1 MKHLLKYIFLLIT
14 ICVIVTPV
22 EAKKKQR
29 KSQKTSSVK
38 KKVNKKKTNNNK
50 TVVAKKTAN
59 LNKVNLNEL
68 LNETTVTV
76 APSKSDSVPE
86 KVVTILSAFKP
97 QLKNAAKIGFVN
109 ATALVDSTPV
119 YLNYQVPSQ
128 NLNFEYRPISL
139 VPRAIVHD
147 SLVSLT
153 NITNFKIGFGNYSHQ
168 YAQLG
173 INTLDKWKNTH
184 SITLF
189 NEASTGT
196 EHHLQII
203 REIGAKYIGDQY
215 VNKYNN
221 IQTQLFYNH
230 SQRYRFGLVPDASK
244 LPESNY
250 EHNFEHMGASFALL
264 NTKMKQRF
272 FNIHPIAKFEHF
284 QGIIDATNTWYEINN
299 PMYLQFRN
307 KIKFNLDISYSFN
320 QYNPTGIIH
329 QKNTILRTDPAISI
343 EKWGTTIKAG
353 ASPVWVNKDDYQFYP
368 NVHLQKKLTDTNYLV
383 KTGWT
388 TIFDNTQ
395 YTSLAIQNPWIMPVA
410 DMKITTNE
418 KKYIT
423 VEVSAGKRLDYSI
436 GVSINEYKNLPFFN
450 RILGTDVNTFGLKYQ
465 AIFEKRAATLELD
478 AKLRYQF
485 SDKLLF
491 VNTMNYKQ
499 FNIIKDNAKP
509 WGILPL
515 QINSTFNWLPN
526 KKWIVEASAQYWTG
540 AAQFEQGNRAYNLKN
555 VVVLNAGF
563 TFKLSSAWSVWAK
576 GENLLD
582 KPYERWAY
590 YPSLGAQITG
600 GIIYSYRK

>member
-22 EAKKKQR
+22 EAKKKQK
-29 KSQKTSSVK
+29 KSQKSTTIKKKSTKKNKNNKILVK
-38 KKVNKKKTNNNK
+38 KDASTKKL
-50 TVVAKKTAN
+50 N
-59 LNKVNLNEL
+59 LNDL
-68 LNETTVTV
+68 LNETTVTI
-76 APSKSDSVPE
+76 APTKSDSIPE

-97 QLKNAAKIGFVN
+97 QLKNVAKIGFVN
-109 ATALVDSTPV
+109 ATAAVDSTSIL
-119 YLNYQVPSQ
+119 LNYQVPSQ
-128 NLNFEYRPISL
+128 NLSFEYRPIAL

-196 EHHLQII
+196 DHRLQII

-230 SQRYRFGLVPDASK
+230 SQRYRFGLVPNSSN

-264 NTKMKQRF
+264 NTKVKQRF
-272 FNIHPIAKFEHF
+272 FNIHPMAKFEHF
-284 QGIIDATNTWYEINN
+284 QGIIDATNTWYEVNN
-299 PMYLQFRN
+299 PMYLQFKN
-307 KIKFNLDISYSFN
+307 KIKFNLDLSYSFN
-320 QYNPTGIIH
+320 QYNPTGVIH
-329 QKNTILRTDPAISI
+329 QKNTILRADPAISI

-395 YTSLAIQNPWIMPVA
+395 YTSLAIQNPWVMPVA
-410 DMKITTNE
+410 DMKITSNE
-418 KKYIT
+418 RKYIT

-450 RILGTDVNTFGLKYQ
+450 RILGTDVNTYGLKYQ

-478 AKLRYQF
+478 AKLKYQF

-515 QINSTFNWLPN
+515 ELNSIFNWLPN
-526 KKWIVEASAQYWTG
+526 KKWVIEASAQYWTG
-540 AAQFEQGNRAYNLKN
+540 AAQFDDGNKSYNLKN

-563 TFKLSSAWSVWAK
+563 TFKLSSSWSIWAK

>member
-22 EAKKKQR
+22 EAKKKQK
-29 KSQKTSSVK
+29 KSQKSTTKKNKNNKILVK
-38 KKVNKKKTNNNK
+38 KDVSTKKL
-50 TVVAKKTAN
+50 N
-59 LNKVNLNEL
+59 LNDL
-68 LNETTVTV
+68 LNETTVTI
-76 APSKSDSVPE
+76 APTKSDSIPE

-97 QLKNAAKIGFVN
+97 QLKNVAKIGFVN
-109 ATALVDSTPV
+109 ATAAVDSTSIL
-119 YLNYQVPSQ
+119 LNYQVPSQ
-128 NLNFEYRPISL
+128 NLSFEYRPIAL

-196 EHHLQII
+196 DHRLQII

-230 SQRYRFGLVPDASK
+230 SQRYRFGLVPNSSN

-264 NTKMKQRF
+264 NTKVKQRF
-272 FNIHPIAKFEHF
+272 FNIHPMAKFEHF
-284 QGIIDATNTWYEINN
+284 QGIIDATNTWYEVNN
-299 PMYLQFRN
+299 PMYLQFNN
-307 KIKFNLDISYSFN
+307 KIKFNLDLSYSFN
-320 QYNPTGIIH
+320 QYNPTGVIH
-329 QKNTILRTDPAISI
+329 QKNTILRADPAISI

-395 YTSLAIQNPWIMPVA
+395 YTSLAIQNPWVMPVA
-410 DMKITTNE
+410 DMKITSNE
-418 KKYIT
+418 RKYIT

-450 RILGTDVNTFGLKYQ
+450 RILGTDVNTYGLKYQ

-478 AKLRYQF
+478 AKLKYQF

-515 QINSTFNWLPN
+515 ELNSIFNWLPN
-526 KKWIVEASAQYWTG
+526 KKWVIEASAQYWTG
-540 AAQFEQGNRAYNLKN
+540 AAQFDDGNKSYNLKN

-563 TFKLSSAWSVWAK
+563 TFKLSSSWSIWAK

>member
-22 EAKKKQR
+22 EAKKKQK
-29 KSQKTSSVK
+29 KSQKSAIS
-38 KKVNKKKTNNNK
+38 KKKTTKKKNK
-50 TVVAKKTAN
+50 ITAIKPKQVN
-59 LNKVNLNEL
+59 TEKVNLKEL

-76 APSKSDSVPE
+76 APTKSDSVPE

-97 QLKNAAKIGFVN
+97 QLKNVAKIGFVN
-109 ATALVDSTPV
+109 ATANVDTTAV

-128 NLNFEYRPISL
+128 NLSFEYRPISL

-147 SLVSLT
+147 SVVSLT

-189 NEASTGT
+189 DEASTGT
-196 EHHLQII
+196 DHHLQII

-215 VNKYNN
+215 INKYNN

-230 SQRYRFGLVPDASK
+230 SQRYRFGLVPDASR

-264 NTKMKQRF
+264 NTKVKQRL
-272 FNIHPIAKFEHF
+272 FNIHPIAKFEQF

-299 PMYLQFRN
+299 PMYFQFKN

-329 QKNTILRTDPAISI
+329 QKNTILRGDPAISI
-343 EKWGTTIKAG
+343 EKWGTIIKAG
-353 ASPVWVNKDDYQFYP
+353 ASPVWVNKDNYQFYP

-388 TIFDNTQ
+388 TLFDNTQ
-395 YTSLAIQNPWIMPVA
+395 YTSLAIQNPWVMPVS
-410 DMKITTNE
+410 DMKITSNE

-423 VEVSAGKRLDYSI
+423 IEVSAGKRLDYSI

-465 AIFEKRAATLELD
+465 AIFEKRASTLELD

-491 VNTMNYKQ
+491 VNTLNYKQ
-499 FNIIKDNAKP
+499 FNLIKDNAKP

-515 QINSTFNWLPN
+515 EVNSSFNWLPN
-526 KKWIVEASAQYWTG
+526 KKWIIEASAVYWTG
-540 AAQFEQGNRAYNLKN
+540 AAQFESNNKAYDLKN
-555 VVVLNAGF
+555 VFVLNAGF

-600 GIIYSYRK
+600 GIIYSFRK

>member
-1 MKHLLKYIFLLIT
+1 
-14 ICVIVTPV
+14 
-22 EAKKKQR
+22 
-29 KSQKTSSVK
+29 
-38 KKVNKKKTNNNK
+38 
-50 TVVAKKTAN
+50 
-59 LNKVNLNEL
+59 
-68 LNETTVTV
+68 
-76 APSKSDSVPE
+76 
-86 KVVTILSAFKP
+86 
-97 QLKNAAKIGFVN
+97 
-109 ATALVDSTPV
+109 
-119 YLNYQVPSQ
+119 
-128 NLNFEYRPISL
+128 
-139 VPRAIVHD
+139 
-147 SLVSLT
+147 LVSLT

-196 EHHLQII
+196 DHHLQII
-203 REIGAKYIGDQY
+203 RELGAKYIGDQY
-215 VNKYNN
+215 INKYNN

-230 SQRYRFGLVPDASK
+230 SQRYRFGLVPDASR

-264 NTKMKQRF
+264 NTKVKQRL

-284 QGIIDATNTWYEINN
+284 QGIIDATNTWYEISN

-307 KIKFNLDISYSFN
+307 KLKFNLDLNYSFN

-329 QKNTILRTDPAISI
+329 QKNTILRADPAISI
-343 EKWGTTIKAG
+343 EKWGTIIKAG
-353 ASPVWVNKDDYQFYP
+353 ASPVWLNKDDYQFYP

-388 TIFDNTQ
+388 TLFDNTQ
-395 YTSLAIQNPWIMPVA
+395 YTSLAIQNPWVMPVA

-423 VEVSAGKRLDYSI
+423 VEVSSGKRLDYSI

-465 AIFEKRAATLELD
+465 AIFEKRASVLELD
-478 AKLRYQF
+478 AKIRYQF
-485 SDKLLF
+485 SDKLLL
-491 VNTMNYKQ
+491 VNTLNYKQ

-515 QINSTFNWLPN
+515 EVNSTFNWLPS

-540 AAQFEQGNRAYNLKN
+540 AAQFEDNNRPFDLKN
-555 VVVLNAGF
+555 VLVLNAGF
-563 TFKLSSAWSVWAK
+563 TYKISSAWSVWAK

-582 KPYERWAY
+582 KPYERWAN
-590 YPSLGAQITG
+590 YPSLGAQITA
-600 GIIYSYRK
+600 GIIFSYRK

>member
-22 EAKKKQR
+22 EAKKKQK
-29 KSQKTSSVK
+29 KSQRTSSVK
-38 KKVNKKKTNNNK
+38 KKVIKKKGGNNK
-50 TVVAKKTAN
+50 TVIAKKTAN

-76 APSKSDSVPE
+76 APTKSDSVPE

-109 ATALVDSTPV
+109 ASAIVDTSAIL
-119 YLNYQVPSQ
+119 LNYQVPSQ
-128 NLNFEYRPISL
+128 NLSFEYRPISL
-139 VPRAIVHD
+139 IPRAIVLD

-264 NTKMKQRF
+264 NTKLKQRF
-272 FNIHPIAKFEHF
+272 FNVHPIAKFEHF
-284 QGIIDATNTWYEINN
+284 QGIIDATNTWYEVSN
-299 PMYLQFRN
+299 PMYLQFTN
-307 KIKFNLDISYSFN
+307 KIKFNLDLSYSFN
-320 QYNPTGIIH
+320 QYNPTGVIH
-329 QKNTILRTDPAISI
+329 QKNTILRGDPAISI

-388 TIFDNTQ
+388 TLFDNTQ
-395 YTSLAIQNPWIMPVA
+395 YTSLAIMNPWVMPVA

-491 VNTMNYKQ
+491 VNKLNYKQ

-515 QINSTFNWLPN
+515 EINSSFNWLPN
-526 KKWIVEASAQYWTG
+526 KKWIIEASAQYWTG
-540 AAQFEQGNRAYNLKN
+540 AAQFEQGNRAYDLKN
-555 VVVLNAGF
+555 IVVLNAGF
-563 TFKLSSAWSVWAK
+563 TFKLSSAWSIWAK

-590 YPSLGAQITG
+590 YPSLGAQITA

>member
-22 EAKKKQR
+22 EAKKKQK
-29 KSQKTSSVK
+29 KSQRTSSVK
-38 KKVNKKKTNNNK
+38 KKVIKKKGGNNR
-50 TVVAKKTAN
+50 TVIAKKTAN

-76 APSKSDSVPE
+76 APTKSDSVPE

-109 ATALVDSTPV
+109 ASAIVDTSAIL
-119 YLNYQVPSQ
+119 LNYQVPSQ
-128 NLNFEYRPISL
+128 NLSFEYRPISL
-139 VPRAIVHD
+139 IPRAIVQD

-264 NTKMKQRF
+264 NTKLKQRF
-272 FNIHPIAKFEHF
+272 FNVHPIAKFEHF
-284 QGIIDATNTWYEINN
+284 QGIIDATNTWYEVSN
-299 PMYLQFRN
+299 PMYLQFTN
-307 KIKFNLDISYSFN
+307 KIKFNLDLSYSFN
-320 QYNPTGIIH
+320 QYNPTGVIH
-329 QKNTILRTDPAISI
+329 QKNTILRGDPAISI

-388 TIFDNTQ
+388 TLFDNTQ
-395 YTSLAIQNPWIMPVA
+395 YTSLAIMNPWVMPVA

-491 VNTMNYKQ
+491 VNKLNYKQ

-515 QINSTFNWLPN
+515 EINSSFNWLPN
-526 KKWIVEASAQYWTG
+526 KKWIIEASAQYWTG
-540 AAQFEQGNRAYNLKN
+540 AAQFEQGNKAYDLKN
-555 VVVLNAGF
+555 IVVLNAGF
-563 TFKLSSAWSVWAK
+563 TFKLSSAWSIWAK

-590 YPSLGAQITG
+590 YPSLGAQITA

>member
-22 EAKKKQR
+22 EAKKKQK
-29 KSQKTSSVK
+29 KSQKSAIS
-38 KKVNKKKTNNNK
+38 KKKTAKKKNK
-50 TVVAKKTAN
+50 TTAIKPKQVN
-59 LNKVNLNEL
+59 TEKVNLKEL

-76 APSKSDSVPE
+76 APTKSDSVPE

-97 QLKNAAKIGFVN
+97 QLKNVAKIGFVN
-109 ATALVDSTPV
+109 ATANVDTTAV

-128 NLNFEYRPISL
+128 NLSFEYRPISL

-147 SLVSLT
+147 SVVSLT
-153 NITNFKIGFGNYSHQ
+153 NITNLKIGFGNYSHQ

-189 NEASTGT
+189 DEASTGT
-196 EHHLQII
+196 DHHLQII

-215 VNKYNN
+215 INKYNN

-264 NTKMKQRF
+264 NTKVKQRL
-272 FNIHPIAKFEHF
+272 FNIHPIAKFEQF

-299 PMYLQFRN
+299 PMYFQFKN

-329 QKNTILRTDPAISI
+329 QKNTILRGDPAISI
-343 EKWGTTIKAG
+343 EKWGTIIKAG
-353 ASPVWVNKDDYQFYP
+353 ASPVWVNKDNYQFYP

-388 TIFDNTQ
+388 TLFDNTQ
-395 YTSLAIQNPWIMPVA
+395 YTSLAIQNPWVMPVA
-410 DMKITTNE
+410 DMKITSNE

-423 VEVSAGKRLDYSI
+423 IEVSAGKRLDYSI

-465 AIFEKRAATLELD
+465 AIFEKRASTLELD

-491 VNTMNYKQ
+491 VNTLNYKQ
-499 FNIIKDNAKP
+499 FNLIKDNAKP

-515 QINSTFNWLPN
+515 EVNSSFNWLPN
-526 KKWIVEASAQYWTG
+526 KKWIIEASAVYWTG
-540 AAQFEQGNRAYNLKN
+540 AAQFESNNKAYDLKN
-555 VVVLNAGF
+555 FFVLNAGF

-600 GIIYSYRK
+600 GIIYSFRK

>member
-22 EAKKKQR
+22 EAKKKKQK
-29 KSQKTSSVK
+29 KSQKLVVSK
-38 KKVNKKKTNNNK
+38 KKKSNKKNKK
-50 TVVAKKTAN
+50 TVTIITKTTN
-59 LNKVNLNEL
+59 IEKVNLKDL

-76 APSKSDSVPE
+76 APTKSDSVPE

-109 ATALVDSTPV
+109 ATANVDTSSV
-119 YLNYQVPSQ
+119 YLTYQVPSQ
-128 NLNFEYRPISL
+128 NLSFEYRPISL

-147 SLVSLT
+147 SIVSLT

-168 YAQLG
+168 YVQLG

-196 EHHLQII
+196 DHHLQII

-215 VNKYNN
+215 INKFSN

-264 NTKMKQRF
+264 NTKVKQRF
-272 FNIHPIAKFEHF
+272 FNIHPIVKFEQF

-299 PMYLQFRN
+299 PMYLQFKN
-307 KIKFNLDISYSFN
+307 KIKFNLDVSYSFN

-329 QKNTILRTDPAISI
+329 QKNTIFRGDPALSI
-343 EKWGTTIKAG
+343 EKWGTIIKAG
-353 ASPVWVNKDDYQFYP
+353 ASPVWVNKDDYLFYP

-388 TIFDNTQ
+388 TLFDNTQ
-395 YTSLAIQNPWIMPVA
+395 YTSLAIQNPWVMPVT

-423 VEVSAGKRLDYSI
+423 VEVSSGKRLDYSI

-450 RILGTDVNTFGLKYQ
+450 RIIGTDVNTFGLKYQ
-465 AIFEKRAATLELD
+465 AIFEKRASTLELD

-491 VNTMNYKQ
+491 VNTLNYKQ
-499 FNIIKDNAKP
+499 FNLIKDNAKP

-515 QINSTFNWLPN
+515 EVNSIFNWIPN
-526 KKWIVEASAQYWTG
+526 KRWIIEASAQYWTG
-540 AAQFEQGNRAYNLKN
+540 AAQFESNNKAYNLKN

-563 TFKLSSAWSVWAK
+563 SYKLSSSWSVWAK

-600 GIIYSYRK
+600 GIIYSFRK

>member
-97 QLKNAAKIGFVN
+97 QLKNVAKIGFVN

-128 NLNFEYRPISL
+128 NLSFEYRPISL

-147 SLVSLT
+147 SIVSLT

-540 AAQFEQGNRAYNLKN
+540 AAQFEQGNKAYNLKN

>member
-97 QLKNAAKIGFVN
+97 QLKNVAKIGFVN

-128 NLNFEYRPISL
+128 NLSFEYRPISL

-147 SLVSLT
+147 SIVSLT

-515 QINSTFNWLPN
+515 QLNSTFNWLPN

>member
-22 EAKKKQR
+22 EAKKKQK
-29 KSQKTSSVK
+29 KSQKSAIS
-38 KKVNKKKTNNNK
+38 KKKTTKKKNK
-50 TVVAKKTAN
+50 TTAIKPKQVN
-59 LNKVNLNEL
+59 TEKVNLKEL

-76 APSKSDSVPE
+76 APTKSDSVPE

-97 QLKNAAKIGFVN
+97 QLKNVAKIGFVN
-109 ATALVDSTPV
+109 ATANVDTTAV

-128 NLNFEYRPISL
+128 NLSFEYRPISL

-147 SLVSLT
+147 SVVSLT

-189 NEASTGT
+189 DEASTGT
-196 EHHLQII
+196 DHHLQII

-215 VNKYNN
+215 INKYNN

-230 SQRYRFGLVPDASK
+230 SQRYRFGLVPDASR

-264 NTKMKQRF
+264 NTKVKQRL
-272 FNIHPIAKFEHF
+272 FNIHPIAKFEQF

-299 PMYLQFRN
+299 PMYFQFKN
-307 KIKFNLDISYSFN
+307 NIKFNLDISYSFN

-329 QKNTILRTDPAISI
+329 QKNTILRGDPAISI
-343 EKWGTTIKAG
+343 EKWGTIIKAG
-353 ASPVWVNKDDYQFYP
+353 ASPVWVNKDNYQFYP

-388 TIFDNTQ
+388 TLFDNTQ
-395 YTSLAIQNPWIMPVA
+395 YTSLAIQNPWVMPVA
-410 DMKITTNE
+410 DMKITSNE

-423 VEVSAGKRLDYSI
+423 IEVSAGKRLDYSI

-465 AIFEKRAATLELD
+465 AIFEKRASTLELD

-491 VNTMNYKQ
+491 VNTLNYKQ
-499 FNIIKDNAKP
+499 FNLIKDNAKP

-515 QINSTFNWLPN
+515 EVNSSFNWLPN
-526 KKWIVEASAQYWTG
+526 KKWIIEASAVYWTG
-540 AAQFEQGNRAYNLKN
+540 AAQFESNNKAYDLKN
-555 VVVLNAGF
+555 VFVLNAGF

-600 GIIYSYRK
+600 GIIYSFRK

>member
-97 QLKNAAKIGFVN
+97 QLKNVAKIGFVN

-128 NLNFEYRPISL
+128 NLSFEYRPISL

>member
-128 NLNFEYRPISL
+128 NLSFEYRPISL